1 MKKNHILGVENNADL
16 EKIESWF
23 EMKDQKRYYRSN
35 MTMGYQYLHCD
46 LTSISY

>member
-1 MKKNHILGVENNADL
+1 LENNADL

-35 MTMGYQYLHCD
+35 MVFGYQYLHCD